1 LYRHFNEKCWS
12 WGSSM
17 GVSDCSVEQDTVQ
30 NQIEK
35 S

>member
-1 LYRHFNEKCWS
+1 MTRPLTFLALYRH
-12 WGSSM
+12 SM
-17 GVSDCSVEQDTVQ
+17 GVSDCNLEQDTVQ